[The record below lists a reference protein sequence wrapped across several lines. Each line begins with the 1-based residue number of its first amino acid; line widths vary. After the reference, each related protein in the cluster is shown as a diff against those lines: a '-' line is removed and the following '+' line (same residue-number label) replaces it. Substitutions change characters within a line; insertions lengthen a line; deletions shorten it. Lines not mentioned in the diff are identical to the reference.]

1 MHKLSLAAVALL
13 VGCAVDG
20 GRPTDQQ
27 SLDWHAGGK
36 ADGQSCD
43 FAGLSGADYYKQFA
57 YAQEDGGWYRI
68 GASFASPRLDSGDG
82 TSLTLYFLDA
92 GRVIAEYTEQHP
104 IDATESE
111 QRNKT
116 VIVTHATIDPTTRAI
131 ALPGIGTGT
140 PVTLSNGSGGCAAGI
155 DLAYGTDIRSASLAG
170 KHGEIAVGST
180 TARVEDPDHLDNLT
194 PEGRAWFE
202 EDVASGAIVIQ
213 RPN

>member
-1 MHKLSLAAVALL
+1 MHKLSLAALALL

-43 FAGLSGADYYKQFA
+43 FASLSGADYYKQFS
-57 YAQEDGGWYRI
+57 YAADDGGWYRI
-68 GASFASPRLDSGDG
+68 GASFISPHLDSGDG
-82 TSLTLYFLDA
+82 TSMTLYFLDA

-116 VIVTHATIDPTTRAI
+116 IIVTHATIDAATRAI
-131 ALPGIGTGT
+131 TLPGIGTGT
-140 PVTLSNGSGGCAAGI
+140 PVTLTNGSGGCAAGI
-155 DLAYGTDIRSASLAG
+155 DLAYTTDIRSTSLGG

-180 TARVEDPDHLDNLT
+180 TGRVEDPDHLDEL
-194 PEGRAWFE
+194 PAEMRQWFQ

-213 RPN
+213 RF